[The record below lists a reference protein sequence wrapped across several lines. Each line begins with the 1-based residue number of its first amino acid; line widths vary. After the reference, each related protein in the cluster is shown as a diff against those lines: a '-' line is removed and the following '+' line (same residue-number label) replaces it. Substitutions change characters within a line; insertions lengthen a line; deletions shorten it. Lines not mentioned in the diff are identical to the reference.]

1 MAGAS
6 PGRRANLSFFQ
17 RPEVMSGFTPL
28 DTAVLLLYLGGVTA
42 WGAWLG
48 RAQKGGTDYFLGNR
62 DLPWWAVSLSV
73 VATETSTLTFL
84 SIPGVAYLG
93 TLEFLQLTLGYL
105 AGRIVVSLVLLPA
118 YYRGDIATAYTLL
131 ESRFGTGTR
140 RFTSAIFQVTRL
152 LADSVRLFATAI
164 PLALITGW
172 PYALSIAVIG
182 LLTLV
187 YTYFGGIRA
196 VVWVDVVQMVLYV
209 AGAAIAIAAL
219 QTLLP
224 GGWGG
229 AFAEASEA
237 GKLTWISFSTDVT
250 VPYTIWAG
258 LLGGGFLSMASH
270 GTDQLIVQRLL
281 TCRDLRASQ
290 KALVA
295 SGFAVVVQFALFLL
309 VGIGLWAYYE
319 GAAFSSSD
327 AIFPT
332 FIIEALPPGI
342 TGLLIAGV
350 FAAAMSSLSSSMN
363 ALASASAYD
372 FWAPLAGRVGDEFAL
387 LRAGRVFTLIWALL
401 LVGAAILYI
410 PMSEGAAA
418 VEVALTIASLVYGG
432 LLGAFF
438 LGVLDPRARQFG
450 VMVGMSA
457 GITVV
462 TGIWVT
468 GMWIVGT
475 PLVGWPWFV
484 LIGTAVTMSVG
495 ATASRLGKAT
505 ARPGGGGGPGAPAPK
520 ENP

>member
-1 MAGAS
+1 
-6 PGRRANLSFFQ
+6 
-17 RPEVMSGFTPL
+17 MSGFTTL
-28 DTAVLLLYLGGVTA
+28 DVIVLLFYLGGVTA

-48 RAQKGGTDYFLGNR
+48 RAQKGGTDYFLGSR

-84 SIPGVAYLG
+84 SIPGVSYLG
-93 TLEFLQLTLGYL
+93 TLAFLQLTLGYL

-118 YYRGDIATAYTLL
+118 YYRGEIATAYTLL
-131 ESRFGTGTR
+131 EQRFGTGTR
-140 RFTSAIFQVTRL
+140 RFTSGIFQVTRL

-196 VVWVDVVQMVLYV
+196 VVWVDVVQMILYV
-209 AGAAIAIAAL
+209 AGAAIAMAAL
-219 QTLLP
+219 QALVP
-224 GGWGG
+224 GGWEGI
-229 AFAEASEA
+229 FAAASAE
-237 GKLTWISFSTDVT
+237 GKLTWISFSTDLTVT
-250 VPYTIWAG
+250 YTFWAG

-281 TCRDLRASQ
+281 TCRDVRASQ

-295 SGFAVVVQFALFLL
+295 SGVMVIGQFLLFLL
-309 VGIGLWAYYE
+309 VGIGLWAYYQ
-319 GAAFSSSD
+319 GAAFTSSD
-327 AIFPT
+327 EIFPT
-332 FIIEALPPGI
+332 FIIEALPSGV

-401 LVGAAILYI
+401 LVGTAILYI

-438 LGVLDPRARQFG
+438 LGIFDRRATQPGVIAGISVGIGTVTTIWILGTRVLDG
-450 VMVGMSA
+450 
-457 GITVV
+457 
-462 TGIWVT
+462 
-468 GMWIVGT
+468 
-475 PLVGWPWFV
+475 PLVAWPWFV
-484 LIGTAVTMSVG
+484 LIGTAVTFFVG
-495 ATASRLGKAT
+495 ATVSRLLEAKA
-505 ARPGGGGGPGAPAPK
+505 AAGSGGAHS
-520 ENP
+520 

>member
-1 MAGAS
+1 
-6 PGRRANLSFFQ
+6 
-17 RPEVMSGFTPL
+17 MSGFTTL
-28 DTAVLLLYLGGVTA
+28 DVVVLLLYLGGVTA

-84 SIPGVAYLG
+84 SIPGVSYLG
-93 TLEFLQLTLGYL
+93 TLAFLQLTLGYL

-118 YYRGDIATAYTLL
+118 YYRGEIATAYTLL
-131 ESRFGTGTR
+131 ERRFGTGTR
-140 RFTSAIFQVTRL
+140 RFTSGIFQLTRL

-172 PYALSIAVIG
+172 PYALSIGVIG
-182 LLTLV
+182 LVTLV

-196 VVWVDVVQMVLYV
+196 VVWVDVVQMGLYTL
-209 AGAAIAIAAL
+209 GAAVAMIAL
-219 QTLLP
+219 QSLIP
-224 GGWGG
+224 GGWG
-229 AFAEASEA
+229 AALSSASEA
-237 GKLTWISFSTDVT
+237 GKLTWLSFSTDPT
-250 VPYTIWAG
+250 VAYTFWAG

-295 SGFAVVVQFALFLL
+295 SGFAVMVQFALFLL
-309 VGIGLWAYYE
+309 VGIGLWAYYQ
-319 GAAFSSSD
+319 GAAFASSD
-327 AIFPT
+327 EIFPT
-332 FIIEALPPGI
+332 FIIEALPSGI

-372 FWAPLAGRVGDEFAL
+372 FWAPMAKREGDEFAL
-387 LRAGRVFTLIWALL
+387 LRAGRVFTLLWALL

-438 LGVLDPRARQFG
+438 LGVFDARAHQVG
-450 VMVGMSA
+450 VMAGIGS

-462 TGIWVT
+462 TGIWV
-468 GMWIVGT
+468 WGT
-475 PLVGWPWFV
+475 WVAGSPLVGWPWFV

-495 ATASRLGKAT
+495 AAVSRLWNAT
-505 ARPGGGGGPGAPAPK
+505 PPAGGAGSVGAPGPGEPR
-520 ENP
+520 